1 MVTHSG
7 NGKIDDT
14 SSIDETEYEDQ
25 PRQLRSTNTMDKIF
39 KDFVKIFVAENEKTR
54 KLIREENEKTRKLLN
69 ELILTVKDTSE
80 QSIASQLDTSR
91 MIACKMEQCSNDTL
105 KLLKET
111 LSCTNGNKMK
121 VEVSKVKKSMQAEW
135 NKKDKLRNELFW
147 KFHCNQRI
155 EEIYTLEL
163 EKEKTNLPRKFSP
176 NFNGTESS
184 EEKEIMDKL
193 AKEKVRTELKLQAI
207 ADIKDNNNQS
217 NRSILI

>member
-7 NGKIDDT
+7 NGKTDDT

-54 KLIREENEKTRKLLN
+54 KLMREENEKTRKILN

-80 QSIASQLDTSR
+80 QSIASQLDTLI

-111 LSCTNGNKMK
+111 LSCTNGNKIK
-121 VEVSKVKKSMQAEW
+121 VEVSKAKKSMQAEW
-135 NKKDKLRNELFW
+135 NKKYKLRNELFW

-163 EKEKTNLPRKFSP
+163 EKEKNLPRKFSP

-193 AKEKVRTELKLQAI
+193 AKEKVRTELKLQAV